1 MSSTRFDF
9 ISESSPPSACR
20 LLYVATSCYDKDWN
34 SLMHTHKCAE
44 LFFCVHGRGKF
55 HTPERTFDVKK
66 DDLVVINAE
75 AEHAESSMPAHPLE
89 YLVLGVQGINFHFD
103 NAESDGRY
111 GVLHFDQYREDL
123 LFYLQTILR
132 EVDTKPLGYC
142 DMCQRILEILLI
154 HIQRIANV
162 TISTENAASEKMHS
176 SNRTCA
182 MIHQYIDEHFSEPIT
197 LDDLAQMVHI
207 NKYHLVRTFQKE
219 YGTTPINY
227 LIETRLRES
236 RFMLENTD
244 YSTSQIVSL
253 LGFSSP
259 SYFSQCFR
267 RRENMSPSQYRELH
281 SHKEDS
287 DTSPSA
293 PADEA
298 RSTDSSSGKKPSS

>member
-9 ISESSPPSACR
+9 ISEPSTTTPYH
-20 LLYVATSCYDKDWN
+20 LLYVASSCYDKDWN
-34 SLMHTHKCAE
+34 SLMHTHKCTE
-44 LFFCVHGRGKF
+44 LFFCVHGRGQF
-55 HTPERTFDVKK
+55 HTSEHTFDVKK
-66 DDLVVINAE
+66 NDLVVINADT
-75 AEHAESSMPAHPLE
+75 EHAESSMQSHPLE
-89 YLVLGVQGINFHFD
+89 YLVLGVQGVNFHFD
-103 NAESDGRY
+103 NAESDSGY
-111 GVLHFDQYREDL
+111 GVLHFEPYRDDI

-132 EVDTKPLGYC
+132 EVDTKAAGYE

-154 HIQRIANV
+154 HVQRFANV
-162 TISTENAASEKMHS
+162 TICTNSSDSEKIRTT
-176 SNRTCA
+176 NRNCA
-182 MIHQYIDEHFSEPIT
+182 LIHQYIDEHFSEPIT
-197 LDDLAQMVHI
+197 LDSLAQMVHI
-207 NKYHLVRTFQKE
+207 NKYHLVRIFQKE

-281 SHKEDS
+281 SHKRNPENPKSASLTSPPYEDS
-287 DTSPSA
+287 DSDA
-293 PADEA
+293 K
-298 RSTDSSSGKKPSS
+298 SSV

>member
-1 MSSTRFDF
+1 MSCTRFDF
-9 ISESSPPSACR
+9 LSEPTSTTPYH
-20 LLYVATSCYDKDWN
+20 LLYVASSCYDKDWN

-66 DDLVVINAE
+66 DDLVVINADT
-75 AEHAESSMPAHPLE
+75 EHAESSMKTQPLE
-89 YLVLGVQGINFHFD
+89 YLVLGVEGVNFHFD
-103 NAESDGRY
+103 NPESDSRY
-111 GVLHFDQYREDL
+111 GVLHFDKHQEEL

-132 EVDTKPLGYC
+132 EVTTKAPGYE

-154 HIQRIANV
+154 HVQRLANV
-162 TISTENAASEKMHS
+162 SLHTSVSDLKKAHA
-176 SNRTCA
+176 SNRDCA
-182 MIHQYIDEHFSEPIT
+182 LIHQYINEHFSEPIT
-197 LDDLAQMVHI
+197 LDSLAQMVHI

-281 SHKEDS
+281 SHKDEEKKTPSLPES
-287 DTSPSA
+287 DAESESV
-293 PADEA
+293 
-298 RSTDSSSGKKPSS
+298 